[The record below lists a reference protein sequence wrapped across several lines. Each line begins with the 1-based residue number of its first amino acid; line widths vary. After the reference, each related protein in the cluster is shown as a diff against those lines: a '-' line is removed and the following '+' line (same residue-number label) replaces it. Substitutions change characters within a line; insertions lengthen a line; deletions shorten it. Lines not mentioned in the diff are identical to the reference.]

1 MLDRCEMRVG
11 QLISSTSNPAVKSV
25 ARLHHLRDCEA
36 RREFL
41 LEGTHALTEA
51 LAAHWKLRGVY
62 FTQEWLDRNVE
73 CMKGIPND
81 VDSYQVSPEVL
92 RKMVTT
98 QNPDGVVAV
107 AAFAKWDGRI
117 PEFRLAIAVD
127 ALQDPGNLGTLVRAS
142 VACGADACFVGSNS
156 VATYHPKV
164 IRASAG
170 QWFRQPPLSQPLG
183 PLLDECK
190 SRRVQVLAAAA
201 GGQPIWDA
209 DLTRPTLILLGNE
222 GAGLDPRWLERAD
235 SIVGVPM
242 SANVESLN
250 VAVTGAMMLYEAMR
264 QQKNR

>member
-1 MLDRCEMRVG
+1 MKGL
-11 QLISSTSNPAVKSV
+11 QLISSTHNPVVKSV
-25 ARLHHLRDCEA
+25 ARLHQLRECEA

-41 LEGTHALTEA
+41 LEGTHALREA
-51 LAAHWKLRGVY
+51 LAARWKLRGMY
-62 FTQEWLDRNVE
+62 CTQEWLDRNIQW
-73 CMKGIPND
+73 MKGVSD
-81 VDSYQVSPEVL
+81 EVAAHQVSPEVL

-107 AAFAKWDGRI
+107 AAFAESDGRI

-142 VACGADACFVGSNS
+142 VACGSDACFVGANS

-183 PLLDECK
+183 PLLDACK
-190 SRRVQVLAAAA
+190 SRGVQVMAAAA
-201 GGQPIWDA
+201 GGEPIWDA

-222 GAGLDPRWLERAD
+222 GAGLDPQWLERAD

-242 SANVESLN
+242 SAKVESLN

-264 QQKNR
+264 QQKSR